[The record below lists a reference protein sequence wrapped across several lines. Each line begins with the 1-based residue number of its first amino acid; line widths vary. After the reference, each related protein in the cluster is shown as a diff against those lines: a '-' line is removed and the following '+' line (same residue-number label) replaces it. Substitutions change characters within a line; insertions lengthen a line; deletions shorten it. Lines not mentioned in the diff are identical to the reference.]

1 MMRYSSEHM
10 WVRLDGDGGPATV
23 GITRHA
29 QETLGDIVLVE
40 LPAPGRHAQGT
51 AVGVVESTK
60 TAADLHMPATGDI
73 VECNALLVDQPDLLN
88 SDPTGAGWVFKLA
101 AIEPGQFEALMDEAA
116 YGAFAG

>member
-1 MMRYSSEHM
+1 MIRYTTEHL
-10 WVRLDGDGGPATV
+10 WVRQEKDGASATV

-40 LPAPGRHAQGT
+40 LPALGRHVQGT

-73 VECNALLVDQPDLLN
+73 VECNQVLVDQPELLN
-88 SDPTGAGWVFKLA
+88 TDPMGAGWVFRLD
-101 AIEPGQFEALMDEAA
+101 AIEAGQFDALMDEAA
-116 YGAFAG
+116 YAAFAG